1 VYAAKNDHGGYV
13 SVVSTE
19 AELTAACIFFIK
31 AAGLEKD
38 EWYDAWAIFY
48 PTNMLCIRFAY
59 VHIYTSA
66 RFDPPSSTVP
76 RDAPS

>member
-31 AAGLEKD
+31 SAGLEKD
-38 EWYDAWAIFY
+38 EWYGTWATFHSI
-48 PTNMLCIRFAY
+48 TTFAIL
-59 VHIYTSA
+59 H
-66 RFDPPSSTVP
+66 
-76 RDAPS
+76 